1 MQVKINYE
9 GQNYQLDVDD
19 NQTILQAGLQAGIDL
34 PYSCEAGVCGEC
46 KAKLVSGGVNIETDD
61 ALEEDEIDQGF
72 ILTCQALLKEDS
84 IIEYLDDGL

>member
-9 GQNYQLDVDD
+9 GQDYQIDVEE
-19 NQTILQAGLQAGIDL
+19 NQTILQAGLQTDIDL

-46 KAKLVSGGVNIETDD
+46 KAKLVSGDVNMEIDD
-61 ALEEDEIDQGF
+61 ALEEDEMDQGF

-84 IIEYLDDGL
+84 IIEYPEDRL